1 MRDQHASIA
10 ARAALAAI
18 ALGVASSAVA
28 ITRPVA
34 QPQEVTLGG
43 NALALGAAPVP
54 GLRPEYAAD
63 LVDRS
68 QPRAA
73 PVGEE
78 VPLGTVPPPMSN
90 PFTGSSATA
99 GELSV
104 KPGRNQV
111 VQVSRNQLNRF
122 VTPFA
127 HPVIKTTSTTTTSKV
142 EGQIAY
148 VATSSNEPVGIFIVD
163 EDNPVNA
170 ISLTLM
176 PRDIQ
181 PVSVNLQLEEY
192 AFTPAA
198 MGNPAAAGFGP
209 DGGTDSFVS
218 MLRET
223 FRAIASGEVPRGY
236 GIKRTPSRN
245 SNMPECL
252 MPGLAITPAQE
263 ISNGQM
269 IIVVSKVT
277 NRTAIP
283 QTVDEQSCATD
294 QVLAVAAW
302 PYVDLAPG
310 QSTELYVAL
319 RRSAPPSHQA
329 RPSVL

>member
-1 MRDQHASIA
+1 MKDQRAFTT
-10 ARAALAAI
+10 ARTALAVI
-18 ALGVASSAVA
+18 VLGVASSAVA

-34 QPQEVTLGG
+34 QPQDVTGNG
-43 NALALGAAPVP
+43 NALALGSTAAP
-54 GLRPEYAAD
+54 RPEYAAD

-68 QPRAA
+68 LTRAA

-78 VPLGTVPPPMSN
+78 VPLGAMPPPLTN
-90 PFTGSSATA
+90 PFTGSSAPA

-111 VQVSRNQLNRF
+111 VQVARNQLNRF

-127 HPVIKTTSTTTTSKV
+127 RPEIKTTSTTTTSKV

-148 VATSSNEPVGIFIVD
+148 VATSSSDPVGIFIVD
-163 EDNPVNA
+163 EENPANA

-176 PRDIQ
+176 PREIQ

-192 AFTPAA
+192 AFTPSV
-198 MGNPAAAGFGP
+198 MGNPAGAGFGP
-209 DGGTDSFVS
+209 DGGADGFVS

-223 FRAIASGEVPRGY
+223 FRTIASGEVPRGY
-236 GIKRTPSRN
+236 GIRRTPNRN
-245 SNMPECL
+245 PNMPECL

-283 QTVDEQSCATD
+283 QIVDEQSCATD

-310 QSTELYVAL
+310 QSTELFVAL
-319 RRSAPPSHQA
+319 RRSAPPSRQA